1 MKQTLL
7 ALALILLPAVPA
19 GAQGKAGDPVIMTV
33 NGKAVTRSEFEYSYN
48 KNGNVEGAVEKKT
61 VEEYVP
67 MYVNYKLKV
76 AAAEAARLDT
86 LTSFREEFLTY
97 RDMQLTPYMVDSAY
111 IDSVARGMYDAT
123 QQRLDGHD
131 LIRPAHILIAVKQS
145 ATEAE
150 KSAAK
155 ATADSVYNALL
166 AGADFAEMARLHS
179 ADKASAAKG
188 GQLPLLGPGATV
200 KEFED
205 AAYAL
210 KTGETGAPVL
220 SPFGYHIIRM
230 TERHPLE
237 PYAQVRGDII
247 SQLKRYRNIEEA
259 SAEHRIDRLVAQS
272 GGRLTREAVLDS
284 VMNAHIGT
292 DSALRYL
299 IQEYHDGLLLYEVSK
314 RQVWDVAAAD
324 SAGQERWYKARKRQ
338 YAWDAPR
345 FKGYVY
351 QCKDAKMAKAVA
363 KTLRKSD
370 EDTWRKNIKQAFN
383 QDSVMVTVTGPYLCK
398 PGENP
403 YVDRYAFKMKD
414 KEAKPH
420 KGYAAAGV
428 SGKVMKQ
435 PASYLDVR
443 PQVLADYQADME
455 RRWVEGLRARFPF
468 TVNEEV
474 ISTVNNH

>member
-7 ALALILLPAVPA
+7 AFALLLPALPA
-19 GAQGKAGDPVIMTV
+19 GAQGKADPVLMTV
-33 NGKAVTRSEFEYSYN
+33 NGKSVTRAEFEYSYN

-86 LTSFREEFLTY
+86 LKSFREEFRTY
-97 RDMQLTPYMVDSAY
+97 RDMQLTPYLTDSAY
-111 IDSVARGMYDAT
+111 IDSVARGMYNAT
-123 QQRLDGHD
+123 LKRLDGHD

-150 KSAAK
+150 KNAAK
-155 ATADSVYNALL
+155 ATADSLCAALKG
-166 AGADFAEMARLHS
+166 GADFADLAKRFS
-179 ADKASAAKG
+179 ADKGSGANG
-188 GQLPLLGPGATV
+188 GQLPLLGPGSTV

-210 KTGETGAPVL
+210 KTGETSAPVL
-220 SPFGYHIIRM
+220 SAFGYHIIRM
-230 TERHPLE
+230 TERHPLA
-237 PYAQVRGDII
+237 PYAEVKPDIVA
-247 SQLKRYRNIEEA
+247 QLKRYRNIEEA
-259 SAEHRIDRLVAQS
+259 SADHRISRMVAES
-272 GGRLTREAVLDS
+272 SGRLTREAVLDS
-284 VMNAHIGT
+284 VMNAHTAT
-292 DSALRYL
+292 DSSLRYL

-324 SAGQERWYKARKRQ
+324 SAGQERWYKAHKKQ
-338 YAWDAPR
+338 YAWDEPR
-345 FKGYVY
+345 FKGYIY
-351 QCKDAKMAKAVA
+351 QCKDAKLDKAVA
-363 KTLRKSD
+363 KVLKKTT
-370 EDTWRKNIKQAFN
+370 EDTWRKDIKQAFN
-383 QDSVMVTVTGPYLCK
+383 KDSVTVTVTGPYLCK

-403 YVDRYAFKMKD
+403 YIDRYAFKVKG

-420 KGYAAAGV
+420 KGYATANV
-428 SGKVMKQ
+428 CGKVMKQ

-455 RRWVEGLRARFPF
+455 KKWVDSLRSRF
-468 TVNEEV
+468 TYSVDDAV
-474 ISTVNNH
+474 LSTVNNH

>member
-7 ALALILLPAVPA
+7 AFALLLPALPA
-19 GAQGKAGDPVIMTV
+19 GAQGKADPVLMTV
-33 NGKAVTRSEFEYSYN
+33 NGKSVTRAEFEYSYN

-61 VEEYVP
+61 VEEYAP

-86 LTSFREEFLTY
+86 LRSFRKEFRTY
-97 RDMQLTPYMVDSAY
+97 RDMQLTPYLTDSAY
-111 IDSVARGMYDAT
+111 IDSVARGMYNAT
-123 QQRLDGHD
+123 LKRLDGHD

-150 KSAAK
+150 KNAAK
-155 ATADSVYNALL
+155 ATADSLCAALKG
-166 AGADFAEMARLHS
+166 GADFADLAKRFS
-179 ADKASAAKG
+179 ADKGSGANG
-188 GQLPLLGPGATV
+188 GQLPLLGPGSTV

-210 KTGETGAPVL
+210 KTGETSAPVL
-220 SPFGYHIIRM
+220 SAFGYHIIRM
-230 TERHPLE
+230 TERHPLA
-237 PYAQVRGDII
+237 PYAEVKPDIVA
-247 SQLKRYRNIEEA
+247 QLKRYRNIEEA
-259 SAEHRIDRLVAQS
+259 SADHRISRMVAES

-284 VMNAHIGT
+284 VMNAHTAT
-292 DSALRYL
+292 DSSLRYL

-324 SAGQERWYKARKRQ
+324 SAGQERWYKAHKKQ
-338 YAWDAPR
+338 YAWDEPR
-345 FKGYVY
+345 FKGYIY
-351 QCKDAKMAKAVA
+351 QCKDAKLDKAVA
-363 KTLRKSD
+363 KVLKKTT
-370 EDTWRKNIKQAFN
+370 EDTWRKDIKQAFN
-383 QDSVMVTVTGPYLCK
+383 KDSVTVTVTGPYLCK

-403 YVDRYAFKMKD
+403 YIDRYAFKVKG

-420 KGYAAAGV
+420 KGYATANV
-428 SGKVMKQ
+428 CGKVMKQ

-455 RRWVEGLRARFPF
+455 KKWVDSLRSRF
-468 TVNEEV
+468 TYSVDDAV
-474 ISTVNNH
+474 LSTVNNH